1 MGACGEGYRGRR
13 PMDSVLHRAVR
24 EGWPEVAAEAAG
36 RGGLPLRVR
45 EEVRRYLECGVLRHG
60 FVQVQCARCQ
70 KSLLVGFSCKGRGLC
85 PSCGAR
91 RAEETAA
98 HCDEV
103 LPAVAYRQWTLS
115 LPRTLRWPLVKRP
128 KLFKRVERRLVQGVH
143 RWQRQRAGRLLARGR
158 LKGGAVAFTQYF
170 GSALQLTPHLHVL
183 VPEGLWGEEGFVSLP
198 PPEPGE
204 VEGIL
209 RWVVKQLAKDFAGLE
224 VEWGEDGL
232 EALQQAGIQQRLA
245 LVEEET
251 SGPTHRKPRLAVVEG
266 FRLHADTGV
275 HAHDRQ
281 GLMRLCRYGSRGP
294 VAEER
299 LSRREDGRYEYR
311 TKRGPTLVLTGA
323 QLVKRLLALV
333 PPKGKHLTC
342 FHGVFAPMLASV
354 PRGRP
359 RTRPPPRC
367 HRRRPSQ
374 RGPWRP
380 LRLSPNCRRG
390 GPGWIGRRCN
400 GAPSAWTCGCARAV
414 AGAAS
419 SLSSPHAPPRKR
431 CSPTWDLWSAPL
443 ALRPLRPTARPSS
456 SWRCRQPPTYP
467 SSPPTGHAPVRP
479 PAPVTCL
486 QTAAPTSNALPPT
499 LTHGRPPLDRR
510 LGSRV
515 YSSSSSSLPAIQFW
529 ASAGRR
535 PALKITHTIS

>member
-1 MGACGEGYRGRR
+1 
-13 PMDSVLHRAVR
+13 
-24 EGWPEVAAEAAG
+24 
-36 RGGLPLRVR
+36 
-45 EEVRRYLECGVLRHG
+45 
-60 FVQVQCARCQ
+60 
-70 KSLLVGFSCKGRGLC
+70 
-85 PSCGAR
+85 
-91 RAEETAA
+91 
-98 HCDEV
+98 
-103 LPAVAYRQWTLS
+103 
-115 LPRTLRWPLVKRP
+115 
-128 KLFKRVERRLVQGVH
+128 
-143 RWQRQRAGRLLARGR
+143 
-158 LKGGAVAFTQYF
+158 GAVSFTQYF

-299 LSRREDGRYEYR
+299 LFRREDGRYEYR

-342 FHGVFAPMLASV
+342 FHGVFAPHAGFRPQGPAPDTAAAPV
-354 PRGRP
+354 PPPTAKPTRPVAPSTAVAQLPPRRP
-359 RTRPPPRC
+359 RLDWATLQRRTFGVDVWVCPCGGRRRVLTVVTSRSTAEEVLANMGLMERPTGPPAAQANRPP
-367 HRRRPSQ
+367 Q
-374 RGPWRP
+374 
-380 LRLSPNCRRG
+380 LE
-390 GPGWIGRRCN
+390 
-400 GAPSAWTCGCARAV
+400 
-414 AGAAS
+414 
-419 SLSSPHAPPRKR
+419 
-431 CSPTWDLWSAPL
+431 L
-443 ALRPLRPTARPSS
+443 AL
-456 SWRCRQPPTYP
+456 
-467 SSPPTGHAPVRP
+467 
-479 PAPVTCL
+479 
-486 QTAAPTSNALPPT
+486 
-499 LTHGRPPLDRR
+499 
-510 LGSRV
+510 
-515 YSSSSSSLPAIQFW
+515 
-529 ASAGRR
+529 
-535 PALKITHTIS
+535 